1 MASRSCWSTRP
12 ARSTRTRRSPSSCAR
27 RGTRAPTMSAD
38 QGPWPTELRVNRADK
53 RLTVT
58 FDDGARFELPAE
70 LLRVESPSA
79 EVKGHGPGQK
89 TIVAGRRHVGIMDL
103 EPVGNYA
110 VRIMFDDLH
119 NTGMYSWR
127 YLYHLGQNQE
137 RLWSAYLDALARQG
151 LSREP

>member
-1 MASRSCWSTRP
+1 MT
-12 ARSTRTRRSPSSCAR
+12 
-27 RGTRAPTMSAD
+27 AD
-38 QGPWPTELRVNRADK
+38 AQPWPTELRVDRAAK
-53 RLTVT
+53 LLIVT

-89 TIVAGRRHVGIMDL
+89 TTVAGRRHVGIMDL

-119 NTGMYSWR
+119 NTGMYSWD

-137 RLWSAYLDALARQG
+137 RLWTDYLAALKQHG
-151 LSREP
+151 LSRDP